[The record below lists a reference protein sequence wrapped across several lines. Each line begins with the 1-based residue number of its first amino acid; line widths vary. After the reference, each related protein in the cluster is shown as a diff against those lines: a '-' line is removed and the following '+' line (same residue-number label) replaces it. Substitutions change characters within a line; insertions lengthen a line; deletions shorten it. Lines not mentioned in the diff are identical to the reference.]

1 MKLVHKNEIYHQ
13 VFDAFARCL
22 IRPENPFTLD
32 NPDLLVNENN
42 TMYALYIPTYD
53 ERNNYDQLL
62 RRLFLSQLCYSQKFI
77 SILLLNPEDMV
88 RGNGEFLFQKS
99 FSHVARS
106 VNDVIHYIRIG
117 ERVDRRWDLMRRN
130 QQLCFI
136 DYHVCSKVST
146 AIKRS
151 VSNVYADF
159 SEELLQRSLPIS
171 TWKSLNKRTHSVY
184 HGYTTDF
191 GNVIFKKKGRF
202 GIKES
207 FNQVLTSRFMESF
220 LFDDGYIYANNNR
233 CSFSLINTDW
243 ELFENELYPG
253 SMARMLNFVGYSVAQ
268 INDVESLERAFE
280 KYNEIRNHE

>member
-13 VFDAFARCL
+13 VFDAFAKCL

-42 TMYALYIPTYD
+42 RMYALYIPTYE

-62 RRLFLSQLCYSQKFI
+62 RRLFLSQLCYSQKLI
-77 SILLLNPEDMV
+77 SILLINPEDKV
-88 RGNGEFLFQKS
+88 SGNGEYLFQKS
-99 FSHVARS
+99 FCHVARS
-106 VNDVIHYIRIG
+106 VNDVIDYIRTG

-130 QQLCFI
+130 QQLCFSDFHI
-136 DYHVCSKVST
+136 CSKATT

-151 VSNVYADF
+151 ISNVYADF
-159 SEELLQRSLPIS
+159 SEELLERSQPIS
-171 TWKSLNKRTHSVY
+171 TWKSLYRRSYRVY
-184 HGYTTDF
+184 QGYSTDF
-191 GNVIFKKKGRF
+191 GNVIFKEKGRL

-268 INDVESLERAFE
+268 INDVQSLERAFK
-280 KYNEIRNHE
+280 KYKEIKNHE